1 MGVTAAVV
9 SATVAVVSYTEAQSA
24 REEQKQAAQQAA
36 AERKDARSV
45 QEAGQAQQ
53 AAMERRQQIR
63 EERVRRS
70 KIMQSAQNTGTAY
83 SSGETGAVGGLST
96 QLGTNIG
103 ENLGA
108 IQRGQQIS
116 TFSQNAA
123 NFDLTSNLAGLDAQ
137 NAQSLFQLSTSIF
150 ASNINKVALPKKEG
164 K

>member
-150 ASNINKVALPKKEG
+150 ANTIKPTPTKG
-164 K
+164 G